1 MYSALAVHEGALDL
15 WHCVCIIRCVSVW
28 TCPCVCEGG
37 SGRRV
42 RIYTETF
49 QSFSWRRS
57 CVFTPVTLKSNPI
70 GFKDRGQCHPIAA
83 TVSLRQLLWSNIFS
97 WHWLTP
103 LKGQRNKR
111 AKKTPRT
118 FPETP
123 QEPYLFEGNYTCFI
137 LELTDEEIK
146 HLQYQSQILV
156 CLFVCQSM
164 YVILCMTYL
173 SYSCMTYLVCQSM
186 YVFFFF
192 LKHLVSV
199 LLPHFCWTHSA

>member
-28 TCPCVCEGG
+28 TCPCVCVCKGG

-70 GFKDRGQCHPIAA
+70 GFKDRDQCHPRAA

-97 WHWLTP
+97 WHWLSS

-111 AKKTPRT
+111 AKNTPRT
-118 FPETP
+118 SPETS
-123 QEPYLFEGNYTCFI
+123 QEPYLFEGNYICFI
-137 LELTDEEIK
+137 FELTNEELKKISDSDPDIDNFG
-146 HLQYQSQILV
+146 QVFMSFFPPF
-156 CLFVCQSM
+156 CCFD
-164 YVILCMTYL
+164 TFGF
-173 SYSCMTYLVCQSM
+173 YSAAT
-186 YVFFFF
+186 
-192 LKHLVSV
+192 
-199 LLPHFCWTHSA
+199 LLLD

>member
-1 MYSALAVHEGALDL
+1 MNMSM
-15 WHCVCIIRCVSVW
+15 CVCK
-28 TCPCVCEGG
+28 GG

-70 GFKDRGQCHPIAA
+70 GFKDRDQCHPRAA

-97 WHWLTP
+97 WHWLSS

-118 FPETP
+118 SPETS
-123 QEPYLFEGNYTCFI
+123 QEPYLFEGNYICLIF
-137 LELTDEEIK
+137 ELTDEELK
-146 HLQYQSQILV
+146 HLRYWSQILTILV
-156 CLFVCQSM
+156 KYLCIFLFV
-164 YVILCMTYL
+164 VLT
-173 SYSCMTYLVCQSM
+173 
-186 YVFFFF
+186 
-192 LKHLVSV
+192 HLVSILLWFLFYFYSAATLLLDSFCIIQDEV
-199 LLPHFCWTHSA
+199 LPF